1 VSRWNTGSLR
11 AALTAMVLALVLS
24 GCGSQH
30 RAAVRVTGPK
40 YGNFGRQTVTVP
52 AGRASSKLCKA
63 DANGLAGQ
71 AHSFVVHFGSTA
83 ASSTDVYYLG
93 MRQELDD
100 FEARRCSPGL
110 LGAALVRQLTAVQRR
125 LLLAK
130 LPQSM
135 AKTLRAALD

>member
-1 VSRWNTGSLR
+1 VSRWSAGPWR
-11 AALTAMVLALVLS
+11 AAFAATFLAFVLS
-24 GCGSQH
+24 GCGSEH
-30 RAAVRVTGPK
+30 HAAVRVTGPK
-40 YGNFGRQTVTVP
+40 YGDFGAQTVTVA
-52 AGRASSKLCKA
+52 AGPSSSKLCKA

-110 LGAALVRQLTAVQRR
+110 LGAALVRQLTAAQRR